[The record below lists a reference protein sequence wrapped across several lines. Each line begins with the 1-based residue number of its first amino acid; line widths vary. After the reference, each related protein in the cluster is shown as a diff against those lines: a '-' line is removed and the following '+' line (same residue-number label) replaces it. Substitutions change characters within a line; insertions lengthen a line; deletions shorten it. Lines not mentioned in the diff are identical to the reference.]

1 MSSIRKRLFI
11 WLLMGLSTL
20 WAIAG
25 IGIYLAVKKS
35 ELTKIDSELLRLQ
48 SAIRFFGGLSQRTE
62 GPTRPDYLM
71 SRLARENFQNGEN
84 RRPPDLRITQS
95 LTDFI
100 KDNPPKYRIWS
111 ANGTTIRQSKGL
123 SEKDFPFPQNT
134 ENLSEPTF
142 SSIFNEGDS
151 YRAMTFRF
159 RPPRARGR
167 PRGPDRVVPPG
178 NDSDIQIQDEAPPR
192 NTPQIATIALN
203 TKSMEQ
209 TLQFLLFAI
218 IAVGIIA
225 GFLSFLL
232 VSLALRNGLSPLNLM
247 GNNLSSVN
255 SSSLSHRFSKDGIP
269 IELSPITDHLNDLM
283 VRLESGFN
291 RERQFSSDLAHE
303 LRTPIAELKMM
314 SEVALRW
321 PEKKNENYASETLE
335 IAQQLQDTIET
346 LLSLN
351 RFENGQEELKIEE
364 LCLKTIMKEC
374 LEKHENQIS
383 DKNIKV
389 DIKIDKGTV
398 IDTDIGIFRT
408 ILNNLL
414 SNAAEYTPQKGEII
428 IQAESNSS
436 DEILRISNSVD
447 DMESQMLDHLFE
459 RFWRADNSRSDSSH
473 IGLGLS
479 LSKACAEA
487 LSLKMNA
494 SLCENAKSIKFSL
507 NRLDS

>member
-1 MSSIRKRLFI
+1 
-11 WLLMGLSTL
+11 
-20 WAIAG
+20 
-25 IGIYLAVKKS
+25 
-35 ELTKIDSELLRLQ
+35 
-48 SAIRFFGGLSQRTE
+48 
-62 GPTRPDYLM
+62 
-71 SRLARENFQNGEN
+71 
-84 RRPPDLRITQS
+84 
-95 LTDFI
+95 
-100 KDNPPKYRIWS
+100 
-111 ANGTTIRQSKGL
+111 
-123 SEKDFPFPQNT
+123 
-134 ENLSEPTF
+134 
-142 SSIFNEGDS
+142 
-151 YRAMTFRF
+151 
-159 RPPRARGR
+159 
-167 PRGPDRVVPPG
+167 
-178 NDSDIQIQDEAPPR
+178 
-192 NTPQIATIALN
+192 
-203 TKSMEQ
+203 
-209 TLQFLLFAI
+209 
-218 IAVGIIA
+218 
-225 GFLSFLL
+225 
-232 VSLALRNGLSPLNLM
+232 M

-507 NRLDS
+507 NHLDS

>member
-62 GPTRPDYLM
+62 GPIRPDRLL
-71 SRLARENFQNGEN
+71 SRINRENLPGGEN

-100 KDNPPKYRIWS
+100 KENPPKYRIWS
-111 ANGTTIRQSKGL
+111 ASGTIIRQSKGL
-123 SEKDFPFPQNT
+123 SEKNVQFPENT
-134 ENLSEPTF
+134 EILNEPIFNSILSE
-142 SSIFNEGDS
+142 GDT

-159 RPPRARGR
+159 RPPRPRGR
-167 PRGPDRVVPPG
+167 PRAVPSG
-178 NDSDIQIQDEAPPR
+178 NDSDVQTQDEAPPR
-192 NTPQIATIALN
+192 NAPQIATIALS

-218 IAVGIIA
+218 IAIGIIA

-232 VSLALRNGLSPLNLM
+232 VSLALRNGLKPLNSM

-255 SSSLSHRFSKDGIP
+255 SSSLSHRFSKKGLP
-269 IELSPITDHLNDLM
+269 IELAPITDHLNDLM
-283 VRLESGFN
+283 ARLESGFN

-321 PEKKNENYASETLE
+321 PEKKNDNYALETLE
-335 IAQQLQDTIET
+335 ISQQLQDTIET

-351 RFENGQEELKIEE
+351 RFENGQEKLKIEE
-364 LCLKTIMKEC
+364 LCLKTVINEC
-374 LEKHENQIS
+374 LEKHEKQIS
-383 DKNIKV
+383 NKDIKV
-389 DIKIDKGTV
+389 DIKVDEGKV

-408 ILNNLL
+408 IINNLL
-414 SNAAEYTPQKGEII
+414 SNAAEYTPQNGEIKI
-428 IQAESNSS
+428 LGKKSNSS
-436 DEILRISNSVD
+436 DEILRISNNVD
-447 DMESQMLDHLFE
+447 GMEFEMLEHLFE

-487 LSLKMNA
+487 LSLKINT
-494 SLCENAKSIKFSL
+494 SLCENAETIQFSL
-507 NRLDS
+507 NRTNS